1 MLLNLSVSIKN
12 GKIFTELHTKSTDCH
27 LYLHCSSSHP
37 EHKKSFVYSRIL
49 INICSHQ
56 KDFNIHSSG
65 MKSSFLNKA
74 YSKYMINLEM
84 EKVRFGQSKNNTNKQ
99 GTGVP
104 FVMTYHPKSKL
115 VGQLMKIL
123 QQLLY
128 QNEVVKKVF
137 IPQPIVFYGFARK
150 ILAT

>member
-1 MLLNLSVSIKN
+1 
-12 GKIFTELHTKSTDCH
+12 
-27 LYLHCSSSHP
+27 
-37 EHKKSFVYSRIL
+37 
-49 INICSHQ
+49 
-56 KDFNIHSSG
+56 
-65 MKSSFLNKA
+65 
-74 YSKYMINLEM
+74 MIDLEM
-84 EKVRFGQSKNNTNKQ
+84 EKVRFSQSKNNTNKL

-123 QQLLY
+123 QKLLY

-137 IPQPIVFYGFARK
+137 TPQPIVFYGFARK